1 MKTVNAST
9 SSRGEGKTP
18 LFVLILT
25 LALVLGP
32 IGTSLWFSFR
42 TGLPG
47 FPSPYTLK
55 NYLDVLGSSKFYG
68 IFLNTMGLGVGT
80 MITVLLFAVPFAW
93 LLARTDFPA
102 KNLWLTVLS
111 VEILIPGFLKAFAW
125 ILLLNPRTGIINVAL
140 MGLLGLERAPIN
152 IYTLPAISFIQGL
165 SLTPPAVF
173 MIVAAFRAMDVSLEE
188 SARVHGMR
196 YSAIVRKITL
206 PLMMP
211 ALGAALLYYFVTA
224 IETFEIPAVLG
235 LPSRIFVVTT
245 LIYETTQPDAGLPNY
260 GGASSIGIL
269 LSAFSTAG
277 LYFYFRTLRRAN
289 QYAVVTGRGYRRR
302 EIALGKWKWA
312 GIAFGFFYLLPALVL
327 PFLTLIWASLFQY
340 LQAPSLKVLSMASLS
355 AYTKI
360 VDAAGPAVLKNTGLL
375 MVITATAV
383 MALSV
388 LISWVVIRSRFKWKK
403 ALDAAAFLPHAV
415 PSVVFA
421 LALAIFALTL
431 RLPIYGTIFILIF
444 GNTIKYLGWGTRSV
458 NSTMIQIHKE
468 LEEAGQVH
476 GMARL
481 QVLRKVILPLIG
493 PSLLNGWMWIAL
505 LSLREV
511 TMALMLYSTRNV
523 VISTQI
529 WSLWRADTA
538 QAAALGV
545 TLVVVIAVIWFAA
558 RRFLER
564 RLAFPA

>member
-1 MKTVNAST
+1 MNLDST
-9 SSRGEGKTP
+9 SHGEGRVP
-18 LFVLILT
+18 LFVLLLT

-32 IGTSLWFSFR
+32 IGTALWFSFC

-47 FPSPYTLK
+47 FASPYTLK
-55 NYLDVLGSSKFYG
+55 NYLDVLGSAKVYG
-68 IFLNTMGLGVGT
+68 IFLNTLGLGLGT
-80 MITVLLFAVPFAW
+80 IVTVLLFAVPLAW

-125 ILLLNPRTGIINVAL
+125 ILLLNPRTGIINVLL
-140 MGLLGLERAPIN
+140 MGSLGLERAPVN
-152 IYTLPAISFIQGL
+152 IYTLSAISFIQGL

-173 MIVAAFRAMDVSLEE
+173 MIVSAFRAMDVSLEE

-196 YSAIVRKITL
+196 YPAIVRRITL

-211 ALGAALLYYFVTA
+211 ALVAALLYYFVTA

-245 LIYETTQPDAGLPNY
+245 LIYESTQPDVGLPNY

-289 QYAVVTGRGYRRR
+289 QYAVITGRGYRTR
-302 EIALGKWKWA
+302 EITLGKWRWA
-312 GIAFGFFYLLPALVL
+312 GMAFALAYLLPALVL
-327 PFLTLIWASLFQY
+327 PFLTLIWASLFRY
-340 LQAPSLKVLSMASLS
+340 LQAPSLRVLSMASLD
-355 AYTKI
+355 AYTK
-360 VDAAGPAVLKNTGLL
+360 VWDAAGPAVLMNTGLL
-375 MVITATAV
+375 MVITATLV
-383 MALSV
+383 MSVSV
-388 LISWVVIRSRFKWKK
+388 LISWVVIRTDFRWKK
-403 ALDAAAFLPHAV
+403 MLDGAAFLPHAV

-468 LEEAGQVH
+468 LEEAGRVH
-476 GMARL
+476 GMVRL
-481 QVLRKVILPLIG
+481 QVLRRVILPLIG
-493 PSLLNGWMWIAL
+493 PSLINGWMWIAL
-505 LSLREV
+505 LALREV

-545 TLVVVIAVIWFAA
+545 VLVVVIAVVWFSA
-558 RRFLER
+558 RKFLER
-564 RLAFPA
+564 RLVVPF

>member
-1 MKTVNAST
+1 MNLDST
-9 SSRGEGKTP
+9 SHGEGRAP
-18 LFVLILT
+18 LFVLLLT

-32 IGTSLWFSFR
+32 IGTALWFSFR

-55 NYLDVLGSSKFYG
+55 NYLDVLGSAKVYG
-68 IFLNTMGLGVGT
+68 VFLNTLGLGLGT
-80 MITVLLFAVPFAW
+80 IITVLAFAVPLAW

-102 KNLWLTVLS
+102 KNIWLTVLS

-125 ILLLNPRTGIINVAL
+125 ILLLNPRTGIINVLL
-140 MGLLGLERAPIN
+140 MGALGLERAPIN
-152 IYTLPAISFIQGL
+152 IYTLSAISFIQGL

-173 MIVAAFRAMDVSLEE
+173 MIVSAFRAMDVSLEE

-196 YSAIVRKITL
+196 YPAIVRRITL

-211 ALGAALLYYFVTA
+211 ALVAALLYYFVTA

-245 LIYETTQPDAGLPNY
+245 LIYESTQPDVGLPNY

-289 QYAVVTGRGYRRR
+289 QYAVITGRGYRTR
-302 EIALGKWKWA
+302 EITLGKWRWA
-312 GIAFGFFYLLPALVL
+312 GMAFALAYLLPALVL
-327 PFLTLIWASLFQY
+327 PFLTLIWASLFRY
-340 LQAPSLKVLSMASLS
+340 LQAPSLKVLSMASLD
-355 AYTKI
+355 AYTK
-360 VDAAGPAVLKNTGLL
+360 VWDAAGPAVLMNTGLL
-375 MVITATAV
+375 MVITATLV
-383 MALSV
+383 MSLSV
-388 LISWVVIRSRFKWKK
+388 LISWVVIRTDFRWKK
-403 ALDAAAFLPHAV
+403 MLDGAAFLPHAV

-468 LEEAGQVH
+468 LEEAGRVH
-476 GMARL
+476 GMVRL
-481 QVLRKVILPLIG
+481 QVLRRVILPLIG
-493 PSLLNGWMWIAL
+493 PSLINGWMWIAL
-505 LSLREV
+505 LALREV

-545 TLVVVIAVIWFAA
+545 VLVVVIAVVWFSA
-558 RRFLER
+558 RKFLER
-564 RLAFPA
+564 RLVVPF

>member
-1 MKTVNAST
+1 MKTDP
-9 SSRGEGKTP
+9 SSRREGRTP
-18 LFVLILT
+18 LFVLLLT

-32 IGTSLWFSFR
+32 ILTALWFSFH

-55 NYLDVLGSSKFYG
+55 NYVDILGSSKVYG
-68 IFLNTMGLGVGT
+68 VFLNTLGLGVGT
-80 MITVLLFAVPFAW
+80 MITVMLFAVPLAW
-93 LLARTDFPA
+93 LLARTDLPA
-102 KNLWLTVLS
+102 KSLWLTVLS

-125 ILLLNPRTGIINVAL
+125 ILLLNPRTGIINVVL

-173 MIVAAFRAMDVSLEE
+173 MIVTAFRAMDISLEE

-196 YSAIVRKITL
+196 YGAIARRITL

-211 ALGAALLYYFVTA
+211 ALVAALLYYFVTA
-224 IETFEIPAVLG
+224 IETFEIPAILG

-245 LIYETTQPDAGLPNY
+245 LIYESTQPDAGLPNY

-289 QYAVVTGRGYRRR
+289 QYAVITGKGYRTR
-302 EIALGKWKWA
+302 EIALGKWKWV
-312 GIAFGFFYLLPALVL
+312 GMAFALSYLLPALVL
-327 PFLTLIWASLFQY
+327 PFLTLVWASLFRY
-340 LQAPSLKVLSMASLS
+340 LQAPSLKALSLASLD

-360 VDAAGPAVLKNTGLL
+360 WDAAGPTVLMNTALL
-375 MVITATAV
+375 MAITATLV
-383 MALSV
+383 MSLSV
-388 LISWVVIRSRFKWKK
+388 LISWVVIRSSFRWKK
-403 ALDAAAFLPHAV
+403 ALDMAAFLPHAV

-476 GMARL
+476 GMVRL
-481 QVLRKVILPLIG
+481 QVLRRVILPLIG
-493 PSLLNGWMWIAL
+493 PSVVNGWMWIAL
-505 LSLREV
+505 LALREV

-545 TLVVVIAVIWFAA
+545 VLVIVVAVVWFLA
-558 RRFLER
+558 RKFLES
-564 RLAFPA
+564 RLVHPF

>member
-1 MKTVNAST
+1 MNLDST
-9 SSRGEGKTP
+9 SHGEGRAP
-18 LFVLILT
+18 LFVLLLT

-32 IGTSLWFSFR
+32 IGTALWFSFR
-42 TGLPG
+42 IGLPG

-55 NYLDVLGSSKFYG
+55 NYLDVLGSAKVYG
-68 IFLNTMGLGVGT
+68 VFLNTLGLGLGT
-80 MITVLLFAVPFAW
+80 IITVLAFAVPLAW

-125 ILLLNPRTGIINVAL
+125 ILLLNPRTGIINVLL
-140 MGLLGLERAPIN
+140 MGALGLERAPIN
-152 IYTLPAISFIQGL
+152 IYTLSAISFIQGL

-173 MIVAAFRAMDVSLEE
+173 MIVSAFRAMDVSLEE

-196 YSAIVRKITL
+196 YPAIVRRITL

-211 ALGAALLYYFVTA
+211 ALVAALLYYFVTA

-245 LIYETTQPDAGLPNY
+245 LIYESTQPDVGLPNY

-289 QYAVVTGRGYRRR
+289 QYAVITGRGYRTR
-302 EIALGKWKWA
+302 EITLGKWRWA
-312 GIAFGFFYLLPALVL
+312 GMAFALAYLLPALVL
-327 PFLTLIWASLFQY
+327 PFLTLIWASLFRY
-340 LQAPSLKVLSMASLS
+340 LQAPSLRVLSMASLD
-355 AYTKI
+355 AYTK
-360 VDAAGPAVLKNTGLL
+360 VWDAAGPAVLMNTGLL
-375 MVITATAV
+375 MVITATLV
-383 MALSV
+383 MSLSV
-388 LISWVVIRSRFKWKK
+388 LISWVVIRTDFRWKK
-403 ALDAAAFLPHAV
+403 MLDGAAFLPHAV

-468 LEEAGQVH
+468 LEEAGRVH

-481 QVLRKVILPLIG
+481 QVLRRVILPLIG
-493 PSLLNGWMWIAL
+493 PSLINGWMWIAL
-505 LSLREV
+505 LALREV

-545 TLVVVIAVIWFAA
+545 VLVVVIAVVWFSA
-558 RRFLER
+558 RKFLER
-564 RLAFPA
+564 RLVVPF

>member
-1 MKTVNAST
+1 MMSIDL
-9 SSRGEGKTP
+9 RRDGRTP
-18 LFVLILT
+18 LFVLLVT

-32 IGTSLWFSFR
+32 ILTTLWFSFR

-55 NYLDVLGSSKFYG
+55 NYFDALGSWKFYG
-68 IFLNTMGLGVGT
+68 VFLNTLELGIGT
-80 MITVLLFAVPFAW
+80 IITVLLFAVPLSW

-102 KNLWLTVLS
+102 KNLWLTMLS
-111 VEILIPGFLKAFAW
+111 VEVLIPGFLKAFAW
-125 ILLLNPRTGIINVAL
+125 ILLLNPRTGMINVAL
-140 MGLLGLERAPIN
+140 MTLLGLERAPIN
-152 IYTLPAISFIQGL
+152 IYTLTGISFIQGL

-173 MIVAAFRAMDVSLEE
+173 MIISAFRAMDISLEE

-196 YSAIVRKITL
+196 YGAIARRITL

-211 ALGAALLYYFVTA
+211 ALVAALLYYFVTA
-224 IETFEIPAVLG
+224 IETFEIPAILG

-245 LIYETTQPDAGLPNY
+245 LIFESTQPDVGLPNY
-260 GGASSIGIL
+260 GSASSVGVL
-269 LSAFSTAG
+269 LSAFSTLG

-289 QYAVVTGRGYRRR
+289 QYAVITGKGYRTR

-312 GIAFGFFYLLPALVL
+312 GMAFVVFYLLPALVL
-327 PFLTLIWASLFQY
+327 PFLTLVWASLFRY
-340 LQAPSLKVLSMASLS
+340 LQAPSLAALSLASLD

-360 VDAAGPAVLKNTGLL
+360 WDAAGPDVLKNTALL
-375 MVITATAV
+375 MVITATLV
-383 MALSV
+383 MSLSV
-388 LISWVVIRSRFKWKK
+388 LISWVVIRTGFRWKK

-421 LALAIFALTL
+421 LALAIFALTFK
-431 RLPIYGTIFILIF
+431 LPIYGTIFILIF

-458 NSTMIQIHKE
+458 NSTIIQIHKE

-476 GMARL
+476 GIPRL
-481 QVLRKVILPLIG
+481 QVLRRIILPLIG
-493 PSLLNGWMWIAL
+493 PSLINGWMWIAL
-505 LSLREV
+505 LALREV

-545 TLVVVIAVIWFAA
+545 VLVIVIAAVWFSA
-558 RRFLER
+558 RKFLER
-564 RLAFPA
+564 HLVYSS

>member
-1 MKTVNAST
+1 MNLDST
-9 SSRGEGKTP
+9 SHGEGRVP
-18 LFVLILT
+18 LFVLLLT

-32 IGTSLWFSFR
+32 IGTALWFSFR

-47 FPSPYTLK
+47 FASPYTLK
-55 NYLDVLGSSKFYG
+55 NYLDVLGSAKVYG
-68 IFLNTMGLGVGT
+68 IFLNTLGLGLGT
-80 MITVLLFAVPFAW
+80 IVTVLLFAVPLAW

-125 ILLLNPRTGIINVAL
+125 ILLLNPRTGIINVLL
-140 MGLLGLERAPIN
+140 MGSLGLERAPVN
-152 IYTLPAISFIQGL
+152 IYTLSAISFIQGL

-173 MIVAAFRAMDVSLEE
+173 MIVSAFRAMDVSLEE

-196 YSAIVRKITL
+196 YPAIVRRITL

-211 ALGAALLYYFVTA
+211 ALVAALLYYFVTA

-245 LIYETTQPDAGLPNY
+245 LIYESTQPDVGLPNY

-289 QYAVVTGRGYRRR
+289 QYAVITGRGYRTR
-302 EIALGKWKWA
+302 EITLGKWRWA
-312 GIAFGFFYLLPALVL
+312 GMAFALAYLLPALVL
-327 PFLTLIWASLFQY
+327 PFLTLIWASLFRY
-340 LQAPSLKVLSMASLS
+340 LQAPSLRVLSMASLD
-355 AYTKI
+355 AYTK
-360 VDAAGPAVLKNTGLL
+360 VWDAAGPAVLMNTGLL
-375 MVITATAV
+375 MVITATLV
-383 MALSV
+383 MSVSV
-388 LISWVVIRSRFKWKK
+388 LISWVVIRTDFRWKK
-403 ALDAAAFLPHAV
+403 MLDGAAFLPHAV

-468 LEEAGQVH
+468 LEEAGRVH
-476 GMARL
+476 GMVRL
-481 QVLRKVILPLIG
+481 QVLRRVILPLIG
-493 PSLLNGWMWIAL
+493 PSLINGWMWIAL
-505 LSLREV
+505 LALREV

-545 TLVVVIAVIWFAA
+545 VLVVVIAVVWFSA
-558 RRFLER
+558 RKFLER
-564 RLAFPA
+564 RLVVPF